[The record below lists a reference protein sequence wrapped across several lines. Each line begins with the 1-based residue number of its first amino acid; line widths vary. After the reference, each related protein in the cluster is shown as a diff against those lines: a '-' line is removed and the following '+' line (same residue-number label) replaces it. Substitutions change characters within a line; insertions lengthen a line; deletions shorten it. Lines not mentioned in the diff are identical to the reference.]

1 MEQIGKRLRS
11 LREGIRL
18 TQVQMAQALEISE
31 RQYQN
36 LELAASKPSYDNLL
50 AIAEY
55 FGVSIDYLVGRT
67 DNPEVNR

>member
-1 MEQIGKRLRS
+1 MIFSERIRL
-11 LREGIRL
+11 LRASRRL

-36 LELAASKPSYDNLL
+36 LELAVSKPSYDNLL

-67 DNPEVNR
+67 ENPEVNR

>member
-1 MEQIGKRLRS
+1 MIFSERIRL
-11 LREGIRL
+11 LRASHCL

>member
-1 MEQIGKRLRS
+1 MIFSERIRL
-11 LREGIRL
+11 LRASRRL

-67 DNPEVNR
+67 ENPEVNR